1 MILNDFALGGNDP
14 ISIILGVYSMDI
26 ILGFIL
32 KGFDELFDAVNTI
45 AMFYFERSYSG
56 VVFLE

>member
-1 MILNDFALGGNDP
+1 
-14 ISIILGVYSMDI
+14 MDI